1 MARRG
6 PNNWELCICIL
17 KGHMALR
24 TGVLGKR
31 NRVSE
36 RKDRED

>member
-17 KGHMALR
+17 KGILALR
-24 TGVLGKR
+24 MGALGMR
-31 NRVSE
+31 SRMSE